1 MAGKETAEEQED
13 ECFQKYFAKG
23 EKKMDLK
30 DRIQKVIDQRRAT
43 LLKERDKYEEK
54 MRDTMSF
61 YGVGGAYRRQ
71 EAARDKREEQLNEL
85 NDFEK
90 QLKSTTKHFETNVY
104 FFGCNKCGTVCMTTK
119 LPFDEWH
126 ECPTCRQMIYLHNV
140 RRKAI
145 RIADDGQA
153 WPTEI
158 KSTPHSA

>member
-1 MAGKETAEEQED
+1 MAGEEKTEVQED
-13 ECFQKYFAKG
+13 ECFQKDFAG
-23 EKKMDLK
+23 EGKKMDLK

-85 NDFEK
+85 ADFEK
-90 QLKSTTKHFETNVY
+90 QLRNTTKHFEAAVY

-119 LPFDEWH
+119 LPFDDWH

-140 RRKAI
+140 RRKTI

-153 WPTEI
+153 WLEMLKEATEE
-158 KSTPHSA
+158 

>member
-1 MAGKETAEEQED
+1 MAGKETEEEQEG
-13 ECFQKYFAKG
+13 ECLHKDSAKG
-23 EKKMDLK
+23 EEKMNLK

-90 QLKSTTKHFETNVY
+90 QLESTTKHFETNVY

-153 WPTEI
+153 WIEMLKEATEE
-158 KSTPHSA
+158 

>member
-1 MAGKETAEEQED
+1 MAEKETEEEQEG
-13 ECFQKYFAKG
+13 ECLHKDSAKG
-23 EKKMDLK
+23 EEKMNLK

-90 QLKSTTKHFETNVY
+90 QLESTTKHFETNVY

-153 WPTEI
+153 WIEMLKEATEE
-158 KSTPHSA
+158 